1 MSKFD
6 FLTSGDFHGAEEF
19 MERQKCYAELKREDL
34 DKIPENEIV
43 FAVTSWI
50 ESKFSEDWSDMGRVI
65 NSLPTPCINV
75 YCADYIANEI
85 LGGGFG
91 QAFFNMSRDFIGIA
105 AEGFR
110 ALGYSK
116 LGDVIEQALKINYDS
131 GKKAAGRSIEDF
143 LDFATGED
151 YKTVD
156 KDFQRIFDEK
166 KFCRLAKDYIIKYKK
181 YFGDGEVGR

>member
-6 FLTSGDFHGAEEF
+6 FLTSGNFADAEEF
-19 MERQKCYAELKREDL
+19 MEKQKRYAKLKRDEL
-34 DKIPENEIV
+34 ESIPENEIV
-43 FAVTSWI
+43 AAVTSWI

-75 YCADYIANEI
+75 YCADHVSKEI
-85 LGGGFG
+85 LSGGFG
-91 QAFFNMSRDFIGIA
+91 QAFFNTSRDFIGVA

-110 ALGYSK
+110 AVGYPK
-116 LGDVIEQALKINYDS
+116 LGNVIEQALKINYDS

-143 LDFATGED
+143 LDFAASDD

-156 KDFQRIFDEK
+156 KDFCRVFDEG
-166 KFCRLAKDYIIKYKK
+166 KFGRLARDYILKYKK
-181 YFGDGEVGR
+181 YFGDGGDQ

>member
-6 FLTSGDFHGAEEF
+6 FLASGDFHGAEEF
-19 MERQKCYAELKREDL
+19 MEKQKRYGSLKSEELES
-34 DKIPENEIV
+34 IPESEIV
-43 FAVTSWI
+43 SAVTSWI
-50 ESKFSEDWSDMGRVI
+50 ESKFAEDWHDMGRVI

-75 YCADYIANEI
+75 YCADYAAKEI
-85 LGGGFG
+85 LSGGFG
-91 QAFFNMSRDFIGIA
+91 QAFFNTSRDFIGIA

-110 ALGYSK
+110 AVGYPK

-143 LDFATGED
+143 LEFAANDD

-156 KDFQRIFDEK
+156 KDFCRIFDEK
-166 KFCRLAKDYIIKYKK
+166 KFGRLAKDYIIKYKK
-181 YFGDGEVGR
+181 YFGENNEN